1 MLCSNS
7 KKNNENESFSLKLPL
22 NINLHCIIKNCSI
35 SCLHGKY
42 APITYVC
49 FFQCLLNHLKVF
61 NAIATVSFRRF
72 FAIPRKQD
80 RLLTEEHYKF
90 YIHA

>member
-1 MLCSNS
+1 
-7 KKNNENESFSLKLPL
+7 
-22 NINLHCIIKNCSI
+22 
-35 SCLHGKY
+35 
-42 APITYVC
+42 
-49 FFQCLLNHLKVF
+49 LKVF

-90 YIHA
+90 YIHAWCNV